1 MAKQISIEH
10 AFKVFGDAPEA
21 ALALVREGHSKNEIL
36 ARTGQS
42 IGVFDAHF
50 DIGAGEIFVV
60 MGLSGSGKSTLVR
73 MLNRLIEPTAGRI
86 LVDGVDMAKL
96 SDTELRALR
105 RKDISMV
112 FQSFA
117 LMPHMTV
124 LDNTALGLEL
134 AGVARAERQSQA
146 AQALELV
153 GLAGWGASYPDEL

>member
-60 MGLSGSGKSTLVR
+60 MGLSGSGHPP
-73 MLNRLIEPTAGRI
+73 MG
-86 LVDGVDMAKL
+86 
-96 SDTELRALR
+96 
-105 RKDISMV
+105 
-112 FQSFA
+112 
-117 LMPHMTV
+117 
-124 LDNTALGLEL
+124 
-134 AGVARAERQSQA
+134 ARA
-146 AQALELV
+146 ALTPATSRGPTLPSP
-153 GLAGWGASYPDEL
+153 GS

>member
-60 MGLSGSGKSTLVR
+60 MGLSGSGKYAFTCVSKSSFV
-73 MLNRLIEPTAGRI
+73 I
-86 LVDGVDMAKL
+86 LFFL
-96 SDTELRALR
+96 SS
-105 RKDISMV
+105 I
-112 FQSFA
+112 
-117 LMPHMTV
+117 
-124 LDNTALGLEL
+124 L
-134 AGVARAERQSQA
+134 AIA
-146 AQALELV
+146 
-153 GLAGWGASYPDEL
+153 